1 MFPLNIFILLLFICI
16 SNIALSQT
24 GSGRIVFRNDSSQE
38 FKSIIEIVGFADKY
52 HQYVNNSQTL
62 YYYVQKKF
70 IPFSINSLKTFEIKS
85 YLIDYNSIKE
95 CDVLITLKDGKQI
108 QSYYN
113 LLDRVKL
120 YVFDELTGTSKTVE
134 VPFSTGTSLSIKLI
148 IIN

>member
-1 MFPLNIFILLLFICI
+1 MEKIWLKNYPKGVEADINT
-16 SNIALSQT
+16 S
-24 GSGRIVFRNDSSQE
+24 E